1 MEEHRGNAAKEVPRR
16 IRGKAEE
23 GKRPTGGPTGVA
35 SSSRGPADAG
45 PSAVSGTAPVVD
57 VISKVTSTFGHEEVE
72 PGVSMEETLA
82 DPKLRASAA
91 KWRSGS
97 DGRRAT
103 ALLARLLNGIHS
115 IKPSWLDGSPAV
127 EPQPVRT
134 LPVREAI
141 HGPPAPQARWKTLW
155 HWVWSR
161 YGFWT
166 LGLGLL
172 IVVFPKIFAL
182 VVTAIMRLLVRAILA
197 LLGRM
202 VAELGRELK
211 EMVMQVSLATSSTEE
226 VVLQYMDE
234 LMAMG
239 SSPSPSPVVPTSPSS
254 STASSLSASSQ
265 SLPPCSPNPNPP
277 WSFLSCLLL
286 VLDLFLRLR
295 PMGGAGV

>member
-141 HGPPAPQARWKTLW
+141 HMA
-155 HWVWSR
+155 
-161 YGFWT
+161 
-166 LGLGLL
+166 LGLEPIWFLDFGPWLADSGLSQDL
-172 IVVFPKIFAL
+172 CL
-182 VVTAIMRLLVRAILA
+182 
-197 LLGRM
+197 
-202 VAELGRELK
+202 
-211 EMVMQVSLATSSTEE
+211 SSDCDYE
-226 VVLQYMDE
+226 
-234 LMAMG
+234 AFG
-239 SSPSPSPVVPTSPSS
+239 
-254 STASSLSASSQ
+254 
-265 SLPPCSPNPNPP
+265 
-277 WSFLSCLLL
+277 
-286 VLDLFLRLR
+286 
-295 PMGGAGV
+295 